1 MSSAKSKREVK
12 DFRHWEA
19 KRRNSL
25 LAGITPTYE
34 VRERQ
39 TIRYAYDPH
48 LEPQLLWSGKAEH
61 TSFEVP
67 VVSLYIH
74 KRLLTAME
82 VKA

>member
-1 MSSAKSKREVK
+1 MSSANSKRKEK
-12 DFRHWEA
+12 DFRLREA
-19 KRRNSL
+19 ERRNSL

-48 LEPQLLWSGKAEH
+48 LEPQLLWSRKAEH

-67 VVSLYIH
+67 VASLYIH
-74 KRLLTAME
+74 KRQSTVME